1 MNKIEKNKKNLI
13 ACYGSLRKG
22 LSNHQYHL
30 GQATYLGTFNTEPV
44 YNLHSLGGFP
54 GLKENGNTS
63 VVMEVYEVNE
73 VEAHSIDRL
82 EGYTPGSNDNTFYD
96 KKDIDTPWGIA
107 SVYIYVRELPK
118 SSIVESGDWKEF
130 KDNTMSYHSIRNN

>member
-1 MNKIEKNKKNLI
+1 MNKKKNLV
-13 ACYGSLRKG
+13 AVYGSLRKG
-22 LSNHQYHL
+22 LGNYEDHL
-30 GQATYLGTFNTEPV
+30 GKATFVGEFKTEPV

-73 VEAHSIDRL
+73 VEAHNIDRL

-96 KKDIDTPWGIA
+96 KKDINTPWGVA
-107 SVYIYVRELPK
+107 SVYIYVKDLPK

-130 KDNTMSYHSIRNN
+130 KNNTLNYYSTRNN